1 MKRKLTIILIGDKRR
16 ICSYEI
22 STSLLIMML
31 CVIVGLILISAAFFM
46 AHTYNIRETVAKT
59 ELPNGQT
66 GSADHKPEKVSQN
79 INGASLQR
87 LTIENFQASYNPG
100 KKLFRYKFLLKNPS
114 EDVPIS
120 GHLFVILK
128 SGIPGPDSWLVFPRV
143 DLNDGIPK
151 NFKDGDPFSISKY
164 KIITNHISTRD
175 IYESV
180 LIYVFSND
188 GSLILK
194 ENFDIKNS

>member
-1 MKRKLTIILIGDKRR
+1 MKRKLTIIIIGDKRR

-46 AHTYNIRETVAKT
+46 VNAYNIRETVAKT
-59 ELPNGQT
+59 ELPNDQT
-66 GSADHKPEKVSQN
+66 GSADHKPEKVSQDTN
-79 INGASLQR
+79 VVSLQKVA
-87 LTIENFQASYNPG
+87 IENFQASYNPG
-100 KKLFRYKFLLKNPS
+100 KKQFRYTFLLKNQS
-114 EDVPIS
+114 ENAPIS
-120 GHLFVILK
+120 GYLFVILK
-128 SGIPGPDSWLVFPRV
+128 SGIPGPDSWLVFPKV

-188 GSLILK
+188 GSLIKK